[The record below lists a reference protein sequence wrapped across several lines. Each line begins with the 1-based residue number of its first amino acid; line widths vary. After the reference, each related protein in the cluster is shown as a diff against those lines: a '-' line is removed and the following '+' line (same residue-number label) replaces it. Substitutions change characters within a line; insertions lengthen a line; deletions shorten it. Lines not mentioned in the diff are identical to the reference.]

1 MASSIVSKLNLPN
14 APGGQNK
21 NNLVS
26 EYDEYVKLY
35 KNWNR
40 TTTGQWTIGP
50 LASSGN
56 TYTTKDY
63 PEDADVYN
71 RGQEGMISLLYKYV
85 LKNYLIDADALK
97 ELSSATNSAVE
108 TAEDAASSVRDVLSS
123 IGAMGIVY
131 DVLVE
136 NASGTYTVTSGLPKT
151 LPTRI
156 FDIRFISPSVCA
168 NGNTIRLVEGGSV
181 IPVKTING
189 KSVPYGIWAKDSVVQ
204 LTINNMG
211 ATPTATLSGGGSNS
225 GFLISTT
232 APTDKGVM
240 WIDSANGY
248 YAKVWDGSTW
258 VGISAAWG

>member
-1 MASSIVSKLNLPN
+1 MATSIASKLNLPN
-14 APGGQNK
+14 KAGGQNPD
-21 NNLVS
+21 NLVS

-40 TTTGQWTIGP
+40 TTTGQYSIGP
-50 LASSGN
+50 LASSGKSYSTSN
-56 TYTTKDY
+56 Y
-63 PEDADVYN
+63 PNDADVWN
-71 RGQEGMISLLYKYV
+71 RGMEGMISLLYKYV
-85 LKNYLIDADALK
+85 LKNYIVDVDVFNELYNVTKDAVSKAEDAITSS
-97 ELSSATNSAVE
+97 ELVVSAVE
-108 TAEDAASSVRDVLSS
+108 NMSV
-123 IGAMGIVY
+123 VY
-131 DVLVE
+131 DVVVS
-136 NASGTYTVTSGLPKT
+136 NNNGSYTVTSGLPNT
-151 LPTRI
+151 LPIRI

-168 NGNTIRLVEGGSV
+168 NGNTIRLVKGGSV

-189 KSVPYGIWAKDSVVQ
+189 KSVPEGIWAKDSVVQ

-211 ATPTATLSGGGSNS
+211 ATPTATLSGGGSGS

-248 YAKVWDGSTW
+248 YAKVWDGSSW